1 MRVNGRL
8 VLAIDNFIA
17 LYDGLHPVFCRT
29 ACWHGFSCVFSQIS
43 QVIRPVVNEVV
54 TTPAEKDNERET
66 VLSMSN
72 GVPDVASWV
81 PQQLQ
86 PYWETFTQYP
96 LIGAMLIVSLFYI
109 LAYVIRSVLVRA
121 IGQLVRNTQTDLD
134 DRVLSGI
141 KKPLFNV
148 VFLFGLAL
156 AVPVAKLPIGSDWIV
171 KIIFSLII
179 VILIRAAFFLSSE
192 LLEALANNHH
202 RFNAIEERTIPLLDI
217 VTKLLILLFGSYTLL
232 VIWGINPVGWLASA
246 GIVGLAVGFAAQDTL
261 ANLFAGFFVLIDS
274 PYKIGD
280 FVNLD
285 SGERGMVTQI
295 GMRSTRL
302 LTRDDVEIT
311 VPNSVMG
318 NAKIINESGGPYEK
332 MRVRIAVGVAYGS
345 DVHEVESLLKDI
357 GSNHS
362 EVCQYPET
370 QVRMRAFGES
380 SLDFELLVWIE
391 APEHKGRIAHD
402 LYMSVYDALN
412 QASIE
417 IPFPKRDL
425 YIKEMPVQN
434 LS

>member
-1 MRVNGRL
+1 MCL
-8 VLAIDNFIA
+8 
-17 LYDGLHPVFCRT
+17 
-29 ACWHGFSCVFSQIS
+29 S
-43 QVIRPVVNEVV
+43 QVKHLVWQMVGEASATQTGLENES
-54 TTPAEKDNERET
+54 E
-66 VLSMSN
+66 S
-72 GVPDVASWV
+72 VASIGDNLPNV
-81 PQQLQ
+81 ASLLPQQFL
-86 PYWETFTQYP
+86 PYWEVFTQYP
-96 LIGAMLIVSLFYI
+96 LLGALLVVSLFYI

-121 IGQLVRNTQTDLD
+121 IGQLVRNTQTNLD

-156 AVPVAKLPIGSDWIV
+156 AVPVAKLPLASEWVV
-171 KIIFSLII
+171 KVIFSLIV

-192 LLEALANNHH
+192 LLEALAKNHH

-217 VTKLLILLFGSYTLL
+217 VTKLVILLLGSYSLL

-280 FVNLD
+280 YVNLD

-332 MRVRIAVGVAYGS
+332 MRVRIAVGVAYGT
-345 DVHEVESLLKDI
+345 DVHAVEELLHRV

-362 EVCQYPET
+362 EVCKYPEP

-391 APEHKGRIAHD
+391 APEHKGRIVHD
-402 LYMSVYDALN
+402 LFMAVYDSLN
-412 QASIE
+412 QANIE

-425 YIKEMPVQN
+425 YIKEMPARN

>member
-1 MRVNGRL
+1 MANEEANPAQTEKGGELESAVPLGDSL
-8 VLAIDNFIA
+8 PAFA
-17 LYDGLHPVFCRT
+17 G
-29 ACWHGFSCVFSQIS
+29 
-43 QVIRPVVNEVV
+43 VVPE
-54 TTPAEKDNERET
+54 
-66 VLSMSN
+66 SI
-72 GVPDVASWV
+72 
-81 PQQLQ
+81 Q
-86 PYWETFTQYP
+86 PYFEIFTAYP

-156 AVPVAKLPIGSDWIV
+156 AVPVAKLPMASDWIV
-171 KIIFSLII
+171 KILFSLIV

-192 LLEALANNHH
+192 LLEALASNHH

-217 VTKLLILLFGSYTLL
+217 VTKLLILLVGSYSLL

-280 FVNLD
+280 YVNLD

-345 DVHEVESLLKDI
+345 DVHEVEKLLQEI
-357 GSNHS
+357 GDKHN
-362 EVCQYPET
+362 EVCKFPKA

-412 QASIE
+412 GAAIE

-425 YIKEMPVQN
+425 YIKEMPMQN

>member
-1 MRVNGRL
+1 MRLAPACALIEQRYCEICLRYLTSFSFHSGMIISVFLAFLACDRL
-8 VLAIDNFIA
+8 MA
-17 LYDGLHPVFCRT
+17 LEAPDT
-29 ACWHGFSCVFSQIS
+29 TKT
-43 QVIRPVVNEVV
+43 EVKS
-54 TTPAEKDNERET
+54 ELET
-66 VLSMSN
+66 VTPIGNSL
-72 GVPDVASWV
+72 PEFASWLPESV
-81 PQQLQ
+81 Q
-86 PYWETFTQYP
+86 PYWDPLVQYP
-96 LIGAMLIVSLFYI
+96 LVGALWIAAIFYV
-109 LAYVIRSVLVRA
+109 LAFAIRSVLVRA
-121 IGQLVRNTQTDLD
+121 IGHLARNTQTELD

-148 VFLFGLAL
+148 VFLFGLTL
-156 AVPVAKLPIGSDWIV
+156 AVRAAKLPMGSDWVV
-171 KIIFSLII
+171 KILLSLIA
-179 VILIRAAFFLSSE
+179 VILIRTAFFLSSE

-217 VTKLLILLFGSYTLL
+217 VAKLLILLVGSYGLL
-232 VIWGINPVGWLASA
+232 LIWGINPVGWLASA

-280 FVNLD
+280 YVNLD

-345 DVHEVESLLKDI
+345 DVHEVEKLLQSI
-357 GSNHS
+357 GNDHV
-362 EVCQYPET
+362 EVCKFPAP

-402 LYMSVYDALN
+402 LYMEVYDALN
-412 QASIE
+412 GASIE

-425 YIKEMPVQN
+425 YIKEMPVR
-434 LS
+434 

>member
-1 MRVNGRL
+1 M
-8 VLAIDNFIA
+8 
-17 LYDGLHPVFCRT
+17 
-29 ACWHGFSCVFSQIS
+29 
-43 QVIRPVVNEVV
+43 NEV
-54 TTPAEKDNERET
+54 TPTRTGTASDAE
-66 VLSMSN
+66 
-72 GVPDVASWV
+72 PVASIGDSL
-81 PQQLQ
+81 PTLASLLPDKIH
-86 PYWETFTQYP
+86 PYWEALTQYP
-96 LIGAMLIVSLFYI
+96 MLGAALIISLSYI
-109 LAYVIRSVLVRA
+109 LAYVVRSVLVRA
-121 IGQLVRNTQTDLD
+121 IGQLVRNTQTNLD

-148 VFLFGLAL
+148 VFLFGVAL
-156 AVPVAKLPIGSDWIV
+156 AVPVAKLPMASDWIV
-171 KIIFSLII
+171 KIIFSLIV

-217 VTKLLILLFGSYTLL
+217 VTKLVILLVGSYSLL

-246 GIVGLAVGFAAQDTL
+246 GIVGIAVGFAAQDTL

-280 FVNLD
+280 YVNLD

-332 MRVRIAVGVAYGS
+332 MRVHIAVGVAYGT
-345 DVHEVESLLKDI
+345 DVHQVEKVLYEV
-357 GSNHS
+357 GSSHK
-362 EVCQYPET
+362 EVCKFPEP

-391 APEHKGRIAHD
+391 APEHKGELLMTCIWRFMI
-402 LYMSVYDALN
+402 
-412 QASIE
+412 
-417 IPFPKRDL
+417 R
-425 YIKEMPVQN
+425 
-434 LS
+434 

>member
-1 MRVNGRL
+1 M
-8 VLAIDNFIA
+8 
-17 LYDGLHPVFCRT
+17 
-29 ACWHGFSCVFSQIS
+29 
-43 QVIRPVVNEVV
+43 NEV
-54 TTPAEKDNERET
+54 TPAPTGTDNEVE
-66 VLSMSN
+66 
-72 GVPDVASWV
+72 PVASFGDSL
-81 PQQLQ
+81 PTLASFLPEQIQ
-86 PYWETFTQYP
+86 PYWDVLTQYP
-96 LIGAMLIVSLFYI
+96 LIGAVLIISLFYI

-121 IGQLVRNTQTDLD
+121 IGQLVRNTQTNLD

-148 VFLFGLAL
+148 VFLFGVAL
-156 AVPVAKLPIGSDWIV
+156 AVPVAKLPMAGDWIV
-171 KIIFSLII
+171 KIIFSLIV

-217 VTKLLILLFGSYTLL
+217 VSKLVILLVGSYSLL

-280 FVNLD
+280 YVNLD

-332 MRVRIAVGVAYGS
+332 MRVRIAVGVAYGT
-345 DVHEVESLLKDI
+345 DVHEVEKVLHGV
-357 GSNHS
+357 GSSHN
-362 EVCQYPET
+362 EVCKYPEP

-402 LYMSVYDALN
+402 LYMAVYDSLN

-425 YIKEMPVQN
+425 YIKEMPAGVR
-434 LS
+434 

>member
-1 MRVNGRL
+1 MADEL
-8 VLAIDNFIA
+8 PDTTQ
-17 LYDGLHPVFCRT
+17 PVE
-29 ACWHGFSCVFSQIS
+29 GSQL
-43 QVIRPVVNEVV
+43 
-54 TTPAEKDNERET
+54 ET
-66 VLSMSN
+66 VAPIGDSL
-72 GVPDVASWV
+72 PDFASWLPASV
-81 PQQLQ
+81 Q
-86 PYWETFTQYP
+86 PYWETIAQYP
-96 LIGAMLIVSLFYI
+96 FVGALLIAAIFYV
-109 LAYVIRSVLVRA
+109 LAFVIRSVLVRA
-121 IGQLVRNTQTDLD
+121 IGHLVRNTQTTLD
-134 DRVLSGI
+134 DRVLLGI

-148 VFLFGLAL
+148 VFLFGLTL
-156 AVPVAKLPIGSDWIV
+156 AVRAAKLPVGGEWVV
-171 KIIFSLII
+171 KILLSLIVI
-179 VILIRAAFFLSSE
+179 ILIRTTFFLSSE
-192 LLEALANNHH
+192 LLDALANNHH

-217 VTKLLILLFGSYTLL
+217 VAKLLILLIGSYCLL
-232 VIWGINPVGWLASA
+232 MIWGINPVGWLASA

-261 ANLFAGFFVLIDS
+261 ANLFSGFFVLIDS

-280 FVNLD
+280 YVNLD

-345 DVHEVESLLKDI
+345 DVHEVEKLLKAT
-357 GSNHS
+357 GSDHS
-362 EVCQYPET
+362 EVCRVPAP

-402 LYMSVYDALN
+402 LYMAVYDALN
-412 QASIE
+412 DATIE

-425 YIKEMPVQN
+425 YIKEMP
-434 LS
+434 

>member
-1 MRVNGRL
+1 M
-8 VLAIDNFIA
+8 
-17 LYDGLHPVFCRT
+17 
-29 ACWHGFSCVFSQIS
+29 
-43 QVIRPVVNEVV
+43 NEV
-54 TTPAEKDNERET
+54 TSTQTGTGNEAESIGPVGDSLPTLAGFMPERI
-66 VLSMSN
+66 
-72 GVPDVASWV
+72 
-81 PQQLQ
+81 Q
-86 PYWETFTQYP
+86 PYWEVLTQYP
-96 LIGAMLIVSLFYI
+96 LVGAVLIISLFYI
-109 LAYVIRSVLVRA
+109 LAYVIRSFLVRA
-121 IGQLVRNTQTDLD
+121 IGQLVKNTQTNLD

-148 VFLFGLAL
+148 VFLFGIAL
-156 AVPVAKLPIGSDWIV
+156 AVPVAKLPMASGWIV
-171 KIIFSLII
+171 KIVFSLIV

-217 VTKLLILLFGSYTLL
+217 VTKLVILLVGSYSLL

-280 FVNLD
+280 YVNLD

-332 MRVRIAVGVAYGS
+332 MRVRIAVGVAYGT
-345 DVHEVESLLKDI
+345 DVHEVENVLHRV
-357 GSNHS
+357 GSSHI
-362 EVCQYPET
+362 EVCKYPEP
-370 QVRMRAFGES
+370 QVRMRGFGES

-391 APEHKGRIAHD
+391 APEYKGRIAHD
-402 LYMSVYDALN
+402 LYIAVYDSLN
-412 QASIE
+412 QANIE

-425 YIKEMPVQN
+425 YIKEMPARIQ
-434 LS
+434 